1 MGLLRGFK
9 RSFSTGFSSFVGLED
24 RRPWDGVGVCM
35 GDGCLNIIGA
45 VPLSPSHSQAST
57 ES

>member
-9 RSFSTGFSSFVGLED
+9 RSFSTGFSSFVGLEV

-35 GDGCLNIIGA
+35 GDA
-45 VPLSPSHSQAST
+45 Q
-57 ES
+57 